1 MIFCRKSKL
10 SFIYSILERLLE
22 SFWRKAEVC
31 ARRQVGSPIYHC
43 RDYHLFYIEFCM
55 FLTPLPQTFS
65 YVPYELF
72 FSIIMAPGGGHLC
85 HTDTLLVA
93 SELLRSA
100 VAGRLYKHHSKH
112 TSNSGFDR
120 SFMPCSGYILFAA
133 EQRVGYQISWVDLQ
147 REVNCP

>member
-1 MIFCRKSKL
+1 MKEKVEVNSWNN
-10 SFIYSILERLLE
+10 YMYPPLLHIHT
-22 SFWRKAEVC
+22 S
-31 ARRQVGSPIYHC
+31 
-43 RDYHLFYIEFCM
+43 
-55 FLTPLPQTFS
+55 
-65 YVPYELF
+65 
-72 FSIIMAPGGGHLC
+72 GGGGG
-85 HTDTLLVA
+85 
-93 SELLRSA
+93 LLRSA

>member
-1 MIFCRKSKL
+1 MFEPLYAHGIKPRSTKL
-10 SFIYSILERLLE
+10 L
-22 SFWRKAEVC
+22 
-31 ARRQVGSPIYHC
+31 QP
-43 RDYHLFYIEFCM
+43 
-55 FLTPLPQTFS
+55 
-65 YVPYELF
+65 
-72 FSIIMAPGGGHLC
+72 
-85 HTDTLLVA
+85 
-93 SELLRSA
+93 LLRSA